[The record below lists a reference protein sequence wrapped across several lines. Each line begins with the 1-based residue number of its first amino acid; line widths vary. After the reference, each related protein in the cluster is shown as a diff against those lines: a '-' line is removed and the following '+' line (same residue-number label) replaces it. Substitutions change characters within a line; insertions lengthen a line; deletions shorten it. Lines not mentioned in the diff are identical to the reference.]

1 MTIKTK
7 IIEHR
12 NKLLAVPAMLLAST
26 ALAAPVAATGIG
38 ATTGTL
44 LGKIVCQGNVD
55 AAGLALVAV
64 GLGFVV
70 YKGVESFFGDNWSEN
85 IKVIIGGL
93 VLAVIGTQLGSILG
107 AIGFSN
113 AATACS

>member
-26 ALAAPVAATGIG
+26 ALAAPVATGIG

-44 LGKIVCQGNVD
+44 LNKIICKDNVE